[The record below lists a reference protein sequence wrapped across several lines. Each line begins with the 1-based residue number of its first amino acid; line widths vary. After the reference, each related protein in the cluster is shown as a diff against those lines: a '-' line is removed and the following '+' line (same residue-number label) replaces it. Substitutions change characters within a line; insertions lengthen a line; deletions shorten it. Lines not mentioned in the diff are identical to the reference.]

1 MGGSG
6 RGFRGVRWALLGCVS
21 ALALTPGVL
30 PAAEESRPII
40 LAQAGMLSNQPR
52 SERPAAA
59 PPAAPAPA
67 IVAPRPPAS
76 IAQPP
81 AAPAPA
87 IAAPKPPAA
96 VVQPPVAASAPAQ
109 PFGLAESP
117 GGYTARN
124 LAFSAGPSSYVIP
137 SAEIRGTNL
146 SRDELAR
153 LLDPASGTSLA
164 QRINGLAA
172 SEVVIPELRAE
183 TAGTAGRQSAVYRD
197 IRLSNVGSGRISSAQ
212 AASGSFDSPA
222 PEGPTRGTFARMD
235 VSDIDLGT
243 VMSLLDD
250 QPTPAPGELKRIYG
264 AFSVEGMATEGP
276 KGARFRVARMAG
288 RDFRARPTRDGWTA
302 SAKALAGH
310 TDLNEAS
317 PEERSRTVSAMV
329 DLLEAFDI
337 GSLEASGI
345 EFSDAGGPDKAGRI
359 SRIAY
364 TGGGSAEFRIEGID
378 VGAEDGRVRVA
389 TFSIGGIST
398 GAALTAARELAG
410 KTAAL
415 TPGEIRRLVPTI
427 GSVRLS
433 GIEVDTKTKGTTAT
447 VPVSL
452 GSLEL
457 LADKP
462 VEGIPTDLRLTL
474 RNLSVPVAAAGED
487 DTAKQLAGLGYNKIE
502 ASMTAALGWNE
513 AGQELV
519 IRELSAD
526 GAGMGSVRI
535 RGVVGNVPRD
545 AFSADEAMAAI
556 AWVGATARSI
566 DVVVQNTGLFERLL
580 ASQAAEKKKTVD
592 ELRREYGMT
601 AAVGIPLMLGNSAP
615 AKALGQAVARFIAK
629 PGRLTIEARTRDSGG
644 LGFADFAA
652 SPDPTALLEKVEIKA
667 TAE

>member
-1 MGGSG
+1 
-6 RGFRGVRWALLGCVS
+6 
-21 ALALTPGVL
+21 
-30 PAAEESRPII
+30 
-40 LAQAGMLSNQPR
+40 
-52 SERPAAA
+52 
-59 PPAAPAPA
+59 
-67 IVAPRPPAS
+67 
-76 IAQPP
+76 
-81 AAPAPA
+81 
-87 IAAPKPPAA
+87 
-96 VVQPPVAASAPAQ
+96 
-109 PFGLAESP
+109 
-117 GGYTARN
+117 
-124 LAFSAGPSSYVIP
+124 
-137 SAEIRGTNL
+137 
-146 SRDELAR
+146 
-153 LLDPASGTSLA
+153 
-164 QRINGLAA
+164 
-172 SEVVIPELRAE
+172 
-183 TAGTAGRQSAVYRD
+183 
-197 IRLSNVGSGRISSAQ
+197 
-212 AASGSFDSPA
+212 
-222 PEGPTRGTFARMD
+222 
-235 VSDIDLGT
+235 
-243 VMSLLDD
+243 
-250 QPTPAPGELKRIYG
+250 
-264 AFSVEGMATEGP
+264 
-276 KGARFRVARMAG
+276 
-288 RDFRARPTRDGWTA
+288 
-302 SAKALAGH
+302 
-310 TDLNEAS
+310 
-317 PEERSRTVSAMV
+317 
-329 DLLEAFDI
+329 
-337 GSLEASGI
+337 
-345 EFSDAGGPDKAGRI
+345 
-359 SRIAY
+359 
-364 TGGGSAEFRIEGID
+364 